1 MLITNKYIR
10 KLVWGIGFALFC
22 AMLAGIY
29 SGFTKQKNRVIIRT
43 KNKKYELIS
52 IPDTLMFTIMT
63 FLAAIR
69 LNVGSDY
76 YNYYKRFNNVRK
88 DLSFLTDIIPS
99 FDGYR
104 ILSYIVKQF
113 TDNEYAIF
121 GVVAILLYWFFFRL
135 IKKEVKDKAAA
146 FICYLY
152 LGFYANSLNILKQ
165 CIAMM
170 FVMCFYKMLRE
181 KYFIKSIIFAFFAIL
196 FHYSAIFALIIIGI
210 LTIMEIKPSYRF
222 LFIGIVAGLLFAL
235 FLPQVI
241 RLLITFIPSASGYE
255 VYIDWR
261 RNNQIR
267 MVLAMVG
274 MCFIYTFLLVV
285 IMKNRNLIRKENE
298 MRYYE
303 IVFLIIGLC
312 INIASIRIWVVQ
324 RISLYFYQF
333 IILIL
338 PTMFQGM
345 EPETRKRTKRLIY
358 IMMFIYLMFSGMFL
372 GENEYYSYNT
382 IFSGDR
388 PIYDADFNKMFQ

>member
-1 MLITNKYIR
+1 MLITNKYLR

-29 SGFTKQKNRVIIRT
+29 SASTKQKNKVVIKT
-43 KNKKYELIS
+43 KVKKYELLSIS
-52 IPDTLMFTIMT
+52 DFLLFFIMT
-63 FLAAIR
+63 SFAAIR

-88 DLSFLTDIIPS
+88 DMSLFTDILPT
-99 FDGYR
+99 FDGYK

-113 TDNEYAIF
+113 TNNEYAIF
-121 GVVAILLYWFFFRL
+121 CVVAIILYWFLFRL
-135 IKKEVKDKAAA
+135 IKNEVEDKVAA

-152 LGFYANSLNILKQ
+152 LGFFANSLNILKQ

-170 FVMCFYKMLRE
+170 FVLCFYNMLRE
-181 KYFIKSIIFAFFAIL
+181 KKIVRSVIFALLAFL
-196 FHYSAIFALIIIGI
+196 FHYSALFALVIIGVITI
-210 LTIMEIKPSYRF
+210 LEIKPSYRF
-222 LFIGIVAGLLFAL
+222 LFLGIISGLIFAL
-235 FLPQVI
+235 FLPQVVT
-241 RLLITFIPSASGYE
+241 LLFKFVPSASGYE
-255 VYIDWR
+255 VYVDWR

-274 MCFIYTFLLVV
+274 MCFIYTFLLFV
-285 IMKNRNLIRKENE
+285 IVRNKDLIRKKNE
-298 MRYYE
+298 TRYYE
-303 IVFLIIGLC
+303 ITFLIIGLC
-312 INIASIRIWVVQ
+312 INIASLRIWVVQ
-324 RISLYFYQF
+324 RLSLYFYQY

-345 EPETRKRTKRLIY
+345 DPEDRKKTKRLLY
-358 IMMFIYLMFSGMFL
+358 LLMFIYLMFSGMFL